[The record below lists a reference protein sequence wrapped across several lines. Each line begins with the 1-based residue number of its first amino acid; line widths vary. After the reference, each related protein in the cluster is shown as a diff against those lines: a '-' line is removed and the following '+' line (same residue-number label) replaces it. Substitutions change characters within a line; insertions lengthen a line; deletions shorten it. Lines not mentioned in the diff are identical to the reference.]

1 MDELLKLIDFIR
13 IKYDEIS
20 DNWLSDDRY
29 LPLNMKK
36 NQVHDIYKS
45 EKLLLYVFNYRT
57 FINEIIT
64 DVMENVQELVF
75 VNEISSRV
83 KTLNSIQ
90 DKIERYELKSESGK
104 IPIKKCL
111 NDIYG
116 IRIVLIDKINYEDTI
131 DFLKSKYDDLKFLSA
146 VRGDGDYKA
155 IHVYFGNNDNS
166 RFQWE
171 LQIWNKCD
179 QQSNLMSHAKHKQG
193 YTKWEKE
200 NI

>member
-131 DFLKSKYDDLKFLSA
+131 DFLKSKYDDLKCLSA

-155 IHVYFGNNDNS
+155 IHVYFGNKDNS

-179 QQSNLMSHAKHKQG
+179 QQSNLMSHAKHKQE